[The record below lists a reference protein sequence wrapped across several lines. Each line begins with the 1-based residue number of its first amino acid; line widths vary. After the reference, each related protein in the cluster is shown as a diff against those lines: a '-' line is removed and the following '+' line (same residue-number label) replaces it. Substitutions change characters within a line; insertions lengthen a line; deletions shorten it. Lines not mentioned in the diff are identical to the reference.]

1 MKKIVKMKELKV
13 GDMVRHHKWD
23 KEYEVVY
30 VGMVKSSTDIIQNGK
45 RVGTQD
51 EEEMGIKLLS
61 TSGSKIVY
69 YERSDF
75 DWEVKISKEEKNK
88 IKEQENL
95 RNFRKIVL

>member
-13 GDMVRHHKWD
+13 GDMVKSQKWD

-30 VGMVKSSTDIIQNGK
+30 VGMVKSSIGHK
-45 RVGTQD
+45 K
-51 EEEMGIKLLS
+51 EEMGIKLLS
-61 TSGSKIVY
+61 TSGSKIAY

-75 DWEVKISKEEKNK
+75 DWEVKIRKISKEEKNK

-95 RNFRKIVL
+95 RNFRKIIL